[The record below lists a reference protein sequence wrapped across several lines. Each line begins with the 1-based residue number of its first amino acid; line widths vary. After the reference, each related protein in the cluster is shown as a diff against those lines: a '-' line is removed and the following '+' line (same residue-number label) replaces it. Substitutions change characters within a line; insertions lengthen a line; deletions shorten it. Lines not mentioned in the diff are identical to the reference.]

1 MLESNIT
8 HGPGWGKPLAS
19 ISWGANC
26 ALSPPEFWKR
36 ARESERSEDD
46 GSRGCAPQP
55 DGFGFFAPSEAS
67 YSTGCAA
74 EWPHRLLFCKHV
86 YVISF
91 TSWLPPL
98 TRLVTCQGQ
107 LPAFIDVLGKK
118 LDAADEMLVYNSATR
133 KIKIAINKM
142 IWPLEEK
149 LAQIATTR
157 SEGLPNCTLS
167 APSICM

>member
-1 MLESNIT
+1 MAAPEDVHRSQMA
-8 HGPGWGKPLAS
+8 LAS
-19 ISWGANC
+19 SRQAKLPTLPVVQQNDPIGYYVANI
-26 ALSPPEFWKR
+26 
-36 ARESERSEDD
+36 
-46 GSRGCAPQP
+46 
-55 DGFGFFAPSEAS
+55 
-67 YSTGCAA
+67 
-74 EWPHRLLFCKHV
+74 V

-118 LDAADEMLVYNSATR
+118 LDAADEMLVYNSAT
-133 KIKIAINKM
+133 KKNKIAINKM
-142 IWPLEEK
+142 NWPLEEK

-167 APSICM
+167 APSYLHV